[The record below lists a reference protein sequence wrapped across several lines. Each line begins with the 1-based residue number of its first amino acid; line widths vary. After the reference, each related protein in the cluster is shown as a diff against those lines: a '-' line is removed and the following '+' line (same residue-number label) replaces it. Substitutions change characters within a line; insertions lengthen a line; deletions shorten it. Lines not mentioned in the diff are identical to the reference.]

1 MTTYSNR
8 FYINKAEEL
17 YYTIK
22 RIKKRIIHIPCD
34 NLKSKQRYLLNAIK
48 WIFPCKFDTITSA
61 KIHAGKKWI
70 LKMDIKDFY
79 NSVPSYEIQRVIKS
93 VYENVFSIS
102 ENLFSYFNLV
112 TINGK
117 LPTGAPTS
125 FHIANACFKQFDE
138 NIRSLCEVLG
148 VDYTRYVDDLTFS
161 SYSKESLKIVEEKVK
176 AILEFNGYKLN
187 NKKTKYISSNKQQNV
202 LGLVVNDYRVRLP
215 KTFKRNIRAM
225 LHNYSVNK
233 CHSNLKDT
241 KYLIWDNK
249 EELRLKG
256 YISYLKH
263 VDNVFYKHLQIY
275 AKKLE
280 QKYLVIIPF
289 FKNK

>member
-1 MTTYSNR
+1 MERFPNR
-8 FYINKAEEL
+8 FYINEEL
-17 YYTIK
+17 FYTIK

-48 WIFPCKFDTITSA
+48 WIFPCKFDTLTSA
-61 KIHAGKKWI
+61 KIHAGKKWV

-79 NSVPSYEIQRVIKS
+79 SSVPSCEIQRVIKS
-93 VYENVFSIS
+93 VCERIYNIS
-102 ENLFSYFNLV
+102 ENSFSCFNLV

-138 NIRSLCEVLG
+138 NISSLCEVLG

-161 SYSKESLKIVEEKVK
+161 SYSKESLKIVEKRVK

-187 NKKTKYISSNKQQNV
+187 DKKTKYISDNKQQNI

-215 KTFKRNIRAM
+215 KIFKRNIRAM

-233 CHSNLKDT
+233 SNSNLKCT
-241 KYLIWDNK
+241 KYLIWDNQY
-249 EELRLKG
+249 ELKLAG
-256 YISYLKH
+256 YISYIKH
-263 VDNVFYKHLQIY
+263 VDNVFYKQLQIY

-280 QKYLVIIPF
+280 QKYFVIIPF